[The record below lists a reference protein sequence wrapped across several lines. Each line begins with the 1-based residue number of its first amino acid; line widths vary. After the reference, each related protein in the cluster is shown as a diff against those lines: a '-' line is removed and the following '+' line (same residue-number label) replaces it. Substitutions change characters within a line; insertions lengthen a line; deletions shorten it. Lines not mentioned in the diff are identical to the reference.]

1 MAVLF
6 CFTLSAQDYGNAVP
20 DTSGNPLSDEDVQSI
35 IMLKTILNDKPAYE
49 LYRTENMWTFLKL
62 ETSSG
67 KIWQVQY
74 AVGDGDAFETVLS
87 DVSLAFDGVEIN
99 GRFRLYPTDNI
110 YNFILL
116 DTSATGARFTLMPR
130 VSNALF
136 FSQAS
141 EEKTLWL
148 STSFCRAASSWGEG
162 KRAGKRL
169 GFRLAR
175 VTEPPSSSE
184 PMSRGMPVS
193 ARAAS

>member
-1 MAVLF
+1 MKKYLLFCMAVLF

-62 ETSSG
+62 ETSTG

-99 GRFRLYPTDNI
+99 GRFRLCPTDNI

-116 DTSATGARFTLMPR
+116 DTSVGS
-130 VSNALF
+130 VYQVQWSH
-136 FSQAS
+136 
-141 EEKTLWL
+141 
-148 STSFCRAASSWGEG
+148 
-162 KRAGKRL
+162 
-169 GFRLAR
+169 
-175 VTEPPSSSE
+175 EPENRMVVPIYQY
-184 PMSRGMPVS
+184 
-193 ARAAS
+193 

>member
-62 ETSSG
+62 ETSTG

-99 GRFRLYPTDNI
+99 GRFRLYPI
-110 YNFILL
+110 ISFYWIHLPVVFIRYSGL
-116 DTSATGARFTLMPR
+116 
-130 VSNALF
+130 
-136 FSQAS
+136 
-141 EEKTLWL
+141 
-148 STSFCRAASSWGEG
+148 
-162 KRAGKRL
+162 
-169 GFRLAR
+169 
-175 VTEPPSSSE
+175 
-184 PMSRGMPVS
+184 MSRRIGWWFRFIDIERLFKYLSQKSM
-193 ARAAS
+193 